1 MKIILTKKRNN
12 KKRIIKNDLEIILMS
27 STDGEKVQEDLID
40 GGKVQENE
48 ANNGLE
54 KEKIS
59 SN

>member
-27 STDGEKVQEDLID
+27 STDGGKVQEDLID

-48 ANNGLE
+48 ATNGLE
-54 KEKIS
+54 KK
-59 SN
+59 N